1 MASNYMAEYEKW
13 LNSDVLTAEEHA
25 ELLAIQDDPKEIE
38 SRFYGPLEFGTAGL
52 RGTMKVG
59 LHHMNTY
66 VVRHATQGF
75 ANVIAAEGEEAKER
89 GVAICMDCRIHS
101 MDLPAPLPKLWW
113 ATASACAFLMPC
125 ALRLS

>member
-1 MASNYMAEYEKW
+1 
-13 LNSDVLTAEEHA
+13 
-25 ELLAIQDDPKEIE
+25 
-38 SRFYGPLEFGTAGL
+38 
-52 RGTMKVG
+52 MKVG

-101 MDLPAPLPKLWW
+101 MDFARTAAEVMVGNGIRVRIDALRPTPELSFAVREYLTARPVSTSPPATIPRNTTVTRSIGEDGAQLPPSMPMPLPN
-113 ATASACAFLMPC
+113 S
-125 ALRLS
+125 